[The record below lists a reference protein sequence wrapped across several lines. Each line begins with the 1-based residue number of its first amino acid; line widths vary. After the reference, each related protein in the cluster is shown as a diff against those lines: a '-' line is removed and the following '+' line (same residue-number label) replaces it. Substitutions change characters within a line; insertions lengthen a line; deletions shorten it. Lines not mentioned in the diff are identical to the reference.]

1 MLPVN
6 TMPGSQAAIVRG
18 LYGYDTEGI
27 WWEQTHAIVFR
38 GRRRIDGLRVLLK
51 LLRYPGS
58 TEWGSGWLERDY
70 RIAQGLAANCAV
82 KPSAFEQTDLGP
94 ALIYADEGA
103 RPLEELAAKAP
114 LDIDT
119 VLTLGTGIAEAVAA
133 LHKERLVHC
142 NLNPTTVW
150 LNEAGNSALISDFG
164 CARRLSD
171 ATDQGMPP
179 CDELI
184 DLKYMSPEQT
194 GRLQTIIDQRSDIY
208 SLGII
213 LFRLLTGKVPFEG
226 ADPREIIDG
235 HVARQP
241 MVPAELRDAL
251 PAGLVKVILKALAKG
266 PETRYLSAGGLVA
279 DLLECRS
286 LWRSTGA
293 IEGFEPG
300 RHDAKAVLRVSRR
313 LYGREHDLAMLAE
326 KAKSVQR
333 ARPVLLLVN
342 GAPGVGK
349 SALIGQLE
357 ELVRKENGRFVTGKF
372 DQYKRN
378 VPYLFLAQVFQQLI
392 GQLLSGSN
400 EQVESWRSRLLAA
413 LGNSAQVVIDVIPE
427 VELITGPQPAVPALP
442 PVQARNRFNRVFL
455 NLLQVFAPPEQQL
468 CLVMD
473 DLQWVDGASLELLA
487 HVLTNTDASNIL
499 CVGAYRDNEVD
510 PTHPL
515 ETTVRELR
523 QADVDV
529 QILHLDDLKEPDV
542 LQLVRDTF
550 NASVAD
556 ARDLARVLHA
566 NTGGNALYVT
576 QLLHFLCDEAL
587 IAFDHGRGKWAW
599 DLPRIRQ
606 QCVTQ
611 DILDLLNRRLEGLH
625 QDTRSILATAACLGS
640 SFEVGKVAVAAGQ
653 SSSEVLHFLLT
664 AVDEGLILALE
675 DHPVAAGP
683 PLASGQVT
691 TFRFL

>member
-6 TMPGSQAAIVRG
+6 TLTGSQAAIVRG
-18 LYGYDTEGI
+18 LYGYDTEEI
-27 WWEQTHAIVFR
+27 WWEQPHAIIYR
-38 GRRRIDGLRVLLK
+38 GRRTVDGLRVLVK
-51 LLRYPGS
+51 LLRDPCS
-58 TEWGSGWLERDY
+58 TEWGEDWLQRDY
-70 RIAQGLAANCAV
+70 RIAQGLAAHCAV
-82 KPSAFEQTDLGP
+82 KPFAFEQTDLGP
-94 ALIYADEGA
+94 ALIYADQAA

-119 VLTLGTGIAEAVAA
+119 VLTIGASIAEAVAA
-133 LHKERLVHC
+133 LHKERLIHC

-150 LNEAGNSALISDFG
+150 LNEAGDGALISDFG
-164 CARRLSD
+164 CARQLSEE
-171 ATDQGMPP
+171 QGGGIPP
-179 CDELI
+179 CDDLI

-194 GRLQTIIDQRSDIY
+194 GRLQTIIDQRTDIY

-213 LFRLLTGKVPFEG
+213 LFRLLTGKVPFDG

-241 MVPAELRDAL
+241 MVPAELRDTL
-251 PAGLVKVILKALAKG
+251 PAGLVRVILKALSKS
-266 PETRYLSAGGLVA
+266 PETRYLSASGLVA

-293 IEGFEPG
+293 IAEFEPG

-313 LYGREHDLAMLAE
+313 LYGRERDLAILSE
-326 KAKSVQR
+326 KAKAVQR
-333 ARPVLLLVN
+333 GRPALLLVN

-357 ELVRKENGRFVTGKF
+357 ALVRKENGRFVSGKF

-392 GQLLSGSN
+392 GQLLSETK
-400 EQVESWRSRLLAA
+400 EQLEVWRSCILAA

-427 VELITGPQPAVPALP
+427 LELITGPQPAVPALP
-442 PVQARNRFNRVFL
+442 PVQARNRFNRMFM

-487 HVLTNTDASNIL
+487 HVLTDPDASNIL
-499 CVGAYRDNEVD
+499 FVGAYRDNEVG

-550 NASVAD
+550 NASVAE
-556 ARDLARVLHA
+556 ARDLAKVLHA

-576 QLLHFLCDEAL
+576 QLLHFLCDEGL
-587 IAFDHGRGKWAW
+587 IAFDHRSGKWAW
-599 DLPRIRQ
+599 DLPRIQQ

-625 QDTRSILATAACLGS
+625 QDTRSILATAACMGS
-640 SFEVGKVAVAAGQ
+640 SFEVGKVAVAAER
-653 SSSEVLHFLLT
+653 SSSEVLHCMLI
-664 AVDEGLILALE
+664 AVEEGLILALE
-675 DHPVAAGP
+675 GRRGR
-683 PLASGQVT
+683 S
-691 TFRFL
+691 

>member
-1 MLPVN
+1 MLPVG
-6 TMPGSQAAIVRG
+6 TLTGPRPTVIRG

-27 WWEQTHAIVFR
+27 WWEQPHAIIFR

-51 LLRYPGS
+51 LLKEPGS
-58 TEWGSGWLERDY
+58 TEWGDDWLQRDY
-70 RIAQGLAANCAV
+70 RIAQGLAANCVV

-103 RPLEELAAKAP
+103 RPLEELAATAP

-119 VLTLGTGIAEAVAA
+119 VLTIGTGIAEAVAA
-133 LHKERLVHC
+133 LHKERLIHC

-150 LNEAGNSALISDFG
+150 VNDAGDNALISDFG
-164 CARRLSD
+164 CARQLSEG
-171 ATDQGMPP
+171 TDQGIPP

-266 PETRYLSAGGLVA
+266 PESLYLRAGGLVA

-313 LYGREHDLAMLAE
+313 LYGRERDLAMLAE

-333 ARPVLLLVN
+333 GRPVLLLVN

-400 EQVESWRSRLLAA
+400 EQIESWRSRLLAA

-427 VELITGPQPAVPALP
+427 LELITGPQPAVPALP
-442 PVQARNRFNRVFL
+442 PVQARNRFNRMFM
-455 NLLQVFAPPEQQL
+455 NLLQAFAPPEQQL

-473 DLQWVDGASLELLA
+473 DLQWVDRASLEVLA
-487 HVLTNTDASNIL
+487 HILTHPDASNIL
-499 CVGAYRDNEVD
+499 FVGAYRDNEVG

-529 QILHLDDLKEPDV
+529 QLLHLDDLKEQDI
-542 LQLVRDTF
+542 LQLVHDTF

-556 ARDLARVLHA
+556 ARDLAHVLHA
-566 NTGGNALYVT
+566 NTGGNALFVT
-576 QLLHFLCDEAL
+576 QLLHFLCDEGL
-587 IAFDHGRGKWAW
+587 IAFDQRSGKWIW
-599 DLPRIRQ
+599 DLPRIQ
-606 QCVTQ
+606 QQAVTQ
-611 DILDLLNRRLEGLH
+611 DILDLLNLRLGALGE
-625 QDTRSILATAACLGS
+625 DTRTILATAACMGS
-640 SFEVGKVAVAAGQ
+640 SFEVGKVAVSAER
-653 SSSEVLHFLLT
+653 SLS
-664 AVDEGLILALE
+664 D
-675 DHPVAAGP
+675 
-683 PLASGQVT
+683 
-691 TFRFL
+691 